1 MIIGKQYETSENYE
15 KFSQMIQEKQ
25 ISVKIL
31 GKGDE
36 INLDSHTKL
45 KVLWPTNSFITDN
58 PLNNNAFV
66 FQLLYRN
73 RSILFCGDI
82 EKEAEAE
89 MLKQIKPEALQADI
103 LKVAHHGSKTSTTNE
118 FLNKVKPKIALIGVG
133 KDNMFGHPSNTTIEK
148 LEKMNIK
155 IYRTDLNAEISICV
169 NDKGQVSIKS
179 LY

>member
-1 MIIGKQYETSENYE
+1 M
-15 KFSQMIQEKQ
+15 
-25 ISVKIL
+25 
-31 GKGDE
+31 
-36 INLDSHTKL
+36 
-45 KVLWPTNSFITDN
+45 
-58 PLNNNAFV
+58 
-66 FQLLYRN
+66 
-73 RSILFCGDI
+73 LFTGDI
-82 EKEAEAE
+82 EKKAEE
-89 MLKQIKPEALQADI
+89 EILETYKNSKILESDI

-133 KDNMFGHPSNTTIEK
+133 KDNMFNHPSNTTIEK